1 MHRPHDGS
9 RCLGVAEFRVPVS
22 WSLASDDTLLLASD
36 DTLLLASDDTDDE
49 PASDDTLLGTSMA
62 SEDTLMLGTHI
73 DPDSSPHPDAADD
86 VVMTMS
92 VPDFD
97 AADFD
102 GTQIACDPDGEPLIT
117 QFPDD
122 PAGYVTDHG
131 YVADSVVEPK
141 DNGKAVLVIES
152 RMLPLNSLDVGK
164 HCAGVRKCRIRE
176 KSKPRDDANVEKP
189 SDHAHD
195 KKKKK
200 PSEKENIN
208 MSRIQ
213 APGVPE
219 SVWDT
224 SEETVQKI
232 LGLMLQVSNVPVP
245 PATTPEVKIFRCPKE
260 GKLRF
265 FQFWSQGEIVGQA
278 TEDQFGKKVN
288 AAALAMAELYKMGVP
303 CKDFHK
309 IKEKVIPLLL
319 E

>member
-1 MHRPHDGS
+1 M
-9 RCLGVAEFRVPVS
+9 
-22 WSLASDDTLLLASD
+22 
-36 DTLLLASDDTDDE
+36 
-49 PASDDTLLGTSMA
+49 
-62 SEDTLMLGTHI
+62 
-73 DPDSSPHPDAADD
+73 
-86 VVMTMS
+86 
-92 VPDFD
+92 
-97 AADFD
+97 
-102 GTQIACDPDGEPLIT
+102 
-117 QFPDD
+117 
-122 PAGYVTDHG
+122 
-131 YVADSVVEPK
+131 
-141 DNGKAVLVIES
+141 
-152 RMLPLNSLDVGK
+152 
-164 HCAGVRKCRIRE
+164 
-176 KSKPRDDANVEKP
+176 EKP
-189 SDHAHD
+189 SNHAHD
-195 KKKKK
+195 KKKK

-278 TEDQFGKKVN
+278 TEDQFGMKVN
-288 AAALAMAELYKMGVP
+288 AAALTMAELYKMGVP

-319 E
+319 Q